1 MATRSIKFVIL
12 IFLAFFLASC
22 AELFKSTIP
31 YSQRQNYLRELQRE
45 QKIIESLEDKFPPSD
60 VDMALRLNIT
70 LQNAIKE
77 GREPKYVLFLYRIYS
92 QKLSALLEGLPSG
105 NVYAPPEE
113 KMSKPQLPQQNVQTQ
128 TSKKELPSPG
138 SSPSPATVSTGETA
152 PPSASSCNF
161 DKAMD
166 YYNNQEWDSAYTEF
180 QKCIESGE
188 KIDEAGKY
196 LKDIEDRVIL
206 PEWNRANLL
215 VYQGRSESDPERKKE
230 FLEKAEDILKE
241 LLEKYPNNRYSPR
254 IEKNIEL
261 IEKLLSK
268 IQG

>member
-1 MATRSIKFVIL
+1 MAARSIKFAIL
-12 IFLAFFLASC
+12 IFLTFFLGSC

-31 YSQRQNYLRELQRE
+31 YSQRQNYLLELQRE
-45 QKIIESLEDKFPPSD
+45 QKIIESLEDKLPPSD

-77 GREPKYVLFLYRIYS
+77 GREPRYVLFLYRIYS
-92 QKLSALLEGLPSG
+92 QKLSALLESLPSG
-105 NVYAPPEE
+105 NVYSPPEE
-113 KMSKPQLPQQNVQTQ
+113 KMSKPQLPQQSVSTPQI
-128 TSKKELPSPG
+128 KK
-138 SSPSPATVSTGETA
+138 SSSQASAPSPATVSTSETA
-152 PPSASSCNF
+152 PPSAPSCEF

-166 YYNNQEWDSAYTEF
+166 YYNNQEWDSAYMEF
-180 QKCIESGE
+180 QKCIEAGE
-188 KIDEAGKY
+188 NIDEAGKY